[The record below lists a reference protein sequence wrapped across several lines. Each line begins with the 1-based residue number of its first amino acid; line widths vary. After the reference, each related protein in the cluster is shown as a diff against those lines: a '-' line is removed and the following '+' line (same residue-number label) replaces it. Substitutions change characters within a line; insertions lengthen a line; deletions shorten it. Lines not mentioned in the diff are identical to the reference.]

1 MTRTC
6 QPWMGSTA
14 STLRWLAGTS
24 KEFIRLWGQREGH
37 MSRQRWCTFNHDQGK
52 KYGQSCRH
60 LTAIEALCQ
69 PVQGGAMFFVCHKA
83 VHWSTTT
90 TTRECCGTP
99 VKDYTSTATWWPT
112 MWPRISS
119 SFAFLQE
126 ADTPS
131 GYCLRGID
139 AETRFPCWCTE
150 IQF

>member
-1 MTRTC
+1 MRLHGNLPKLVAILGCHLTMTRTC

-69 PVQGGAMFFVCHKA
+69 PVQGGAMFFACHREPCIGRPQLPHESA
-83 VHWSTTT
+83 VGQLW
-90 TTRECCGTP
+90 RNIQAPQLGDRRA
-99 VKDYTSTATWWPT
+99 V
-112 MWPRISS
+112 
-119 SFAFLQE
+119 
-126 ADTPS
+126 
-131 GYCLRGID
+131 
-139 AETRFPCWCTE
+139 AEDLE
-150 IQF
+150 QLENSLNDLEQNA